1 MIILSRYAELRN
13 KEIINVSDGSRMGYV
28 CDVEFDL
35 ETGKLNALIVP
46 RKTGFWGIFTRQED
60 YVISWKDIKKIGDD
74 IIFVE
79 FCL

>member
-1 MIILSRYAELRN
+1 MSRYAELRN
-13 KEIINVSDGSRMGYV
+13 KEVINLYDGCRMGYV

-35 ETGKLNALIVP
+35 SDGKVEALIIP
-46 RKTGFWGIFTRQED
+46 RKIRLFSMFPKHDE
-60 YVISWKDIKKIGDD
+60 YVIPWENIKKIGDD

>member
-1 MIILSRYAELRN
+1 MSRYAELRN
-13 KEIINVSDGSRMGYV
+13 KEIINISDGCRMGYV

-35 ETGKLNALIVP
+35 ETGKIKSLILP
-46 RKTGFWGIFTRQED
+46 RKTGIFCAFSKHDE
-60 YVISWKDIKKIGDD
+60 YVIDWENIKKIGED

>member
-1 MIILSRYAELRN
+1 MSRYAELRN
-13 KEIINVSDGSRMGYV
+13 KEIINISDGCRMGYV

-35 ETGKLNALIVP
+35 ETGKVEALIVP
-46 RKTGFWGIFTRQED
+46 RKTGFWGIFTKHDE
-60 YVISWKDIKKIGDD
+60 YVISWKNIKKIGDD

>member
-1 MIILSRYAELRN
+1 MSRYAELRN
-13 KEIINVSDGSRMGYV
+13 KEIINISDGSRMGFV

-35 ETGKLNALIVP
+35 EKGTVNSIILP
-46 RKTGFWGIFTRQED
+46 RKTGFFNIFSGHDE
-60 YVISWKDIKKIGDD
+60 YVIPWNKIKKIGDD

>member
-1 MIILSRYAELRN
+1 MGRYAELRN
-13 KEIINVSDGSRMGYV
+13 KEVINIDSGCRMGYV

-35 ETGKLNALIVP
+35 ETGKIESLIIP
-46 RKTGFWGIFTRQED
+46 RKTGVFGLFTRNDE
-60 YVISWKDIKKIGDD
+60 YIIPWKEIKKIGED

>member
-1 MIILSRYAELRN
+1 MSRYAELRN
-13 KEIINVSDGSRMGYV
+13 KEIINISDGCRMGYV

-35 ETGKLNALIVP
+35 ETGKVDALIVP
-46 RKTGFWGIFTRQED
+46 RKKGFFSVFSKYDE
-60 YVISWKDIKKIGDD
+60 YVISWKNIKKIGDD

>member
-1 MIILSRYAELRN
+1 MSRYAELRN
-13 KEIINVSDGSRMGYV
+13 KEIINLSDGCRMGYV

-35 ETGKLNALIVP
+35 ETGKVKALVVP
-46 RKTGFWGIFTRQED
+46 HKIGFLGIFSRHDE
-60 YVISWKDIKKIGDD
+60 YLIPWHDIKKIGDD